1 MLLGQCLRI
10 SFVCVE
16 AELWLNIRVKIRF
29 AAYGNNFFS
38 HTSVIHIMCV
48 ITSLVQLLNLDI
60 VQFKSSWVIF
70 GLWPFGP
77 ALGPSGLLD
86 TVFLVFLFWFFIV
99 ILFFEIFFPVV
110 LLPAD
115 LWYDSRFPRS
125 TAHKDKDKDIIH
137 NSSRI
142 TFLKATHLLPQFWKY
157 EFSEM
162 WKCFKCATWK
172 SFASSLKKNRSSL

>member
-142 TFLKATHLLPQFWKY
+142 TFLKATHLLPQFWKCGNVSNVQLGKVLPAVWRKTGAA
-157 EFSEM
+157 F
-162 WKCFKCATWK
+162 
-172 SFASSLKKNRSSL
+172 N

>member
-29 AAYGNNFFS
+29 ATYDNNFFS

-77 ALGPSGLLD
+77 AWYR
-86 TVFLVFLFWFFIV
+86 VFSFFVLIFYCYFIFWD
-99 ILFFEIFFPVV
+99 FFPG
-110 LLPAD
+110 
-115 LWYDSRFPRS
+115 RFATSGSMVRLSVPEIHCTQRQRQRHHS
-125 TAHKDKDKDIIH
+125 QFFKDNFPESNPFVTSI
-137 NSSRI
+137 
-142 TFLKATHLLPQFWKY
+142 LK
-157 EFSEM
+157 M